1 MPSLK
6 ELIKG
11 DPIHSRILDF
21 KAYPLDEERVIVA
34 GRLKD
39 ERFVPFYDEAG
50 HLAKEGVIH
59 EMLIYLLIGGMPLII
74 LEADAEMPHVPRDL
88 CAETRES
95 IRRVVG
101 MEIKSGF
108 SEKVH
113 KLIGNVEGCAH
124 LTHLLVVM
132 VQAALHGYWAHKLS
146 KPRPIPRSLN
156 EIEGFA
162 YLVNSC
168 RLWRENGPIIQEIKE
183 MIEESNRARVE
194 P

>member
-6 ELIKG
+6 DLIKG

-21 KAYPLDEERVIVA
+21 KTYPLDEERVIVA
-34 GRLKD
+34 GKLKD
-39 ERFVPFYDEAG
+39 ERFLPFYNEAG
-50 HLAKEGVIH
+50 RLAKEGVIH
-59 EMLIYLLIGGMPLII
+59 EMLLYLLIGGVPLII
-74 LEADAEMPHVPRDL
+74 LQADAEMPQVPRDL

-95 IRRVVG
+95 IRRIVG
-101 MEIKSGF
+101 LEIKSGF

-113 KLIGNVEGCAH
+113 KLIGNAEGCAH

-132 VQAALHGYWAHKLS
+132 VQAALHGYWAHKMS
-146 KPRPIPRSLN
+146 KPRPVPRSLN
-156 EIEGFA
+156 GIDGLP

-168 RLWRENGPIIQEIKE
+168 RLWREDGPIVQELKE
-183 MIEESNRARVE
+183 MIEESNRTRVE